1 MPVRIR
7 SRRSL
12 VEPVHTTHYS
22 VVDPEG
28 NAVSVT
34 TTLNESFGSHVTAE
48 GLGFLLNDEMDDF
61 ASKPGAPNIFGLI
74 QGPANAIGPGKR
86 PLSAMAPTIVL
97 KGGKLFLVLG
107 AEGGPTIIT
116 TVANVLMGVVDYGLN
131 IQQAVN
137 APRFHDQWLPDE
149 IKLEKVGFSP
159 DTVRILEHMGH
170 KVSADASL
178 DSRPRTAA
186 GSKDEY
192 WGDAQCIE
200 IDPDTGERLGA
211 SDGRHNGK
219 AVGF

>member
-1 MPVRIR
+1 
-7 SRRSL
+7 
-12 VEPVHTTHYS
+12 
-22 VVDPEG
+22 
-28 NAVSVT
+28 
-34 TTLNESFGSHVTAE
+34 
-48 GLGFLLNDEMDDF
+48 
-61 ASKPGAPNIFGLI
+61 
-74 QGPANAIGPGKR
+74 
-86 PLSAMAPTIVL
+86 MAPTIVL

-116 TVANVLMGVVDYGLN
+116 TVADVLMGVVDYGLN

-178 DSRPRTAA
+178 DSLPGQQGR
-186 GSKDEY
+186 SKAEY
-192 WGDAQCIE
+192 WGDSQCIE
-200 IDPDTGERLGA
+200 IDPQTGERLGA